1 MGYLRH
7 SIFSYTHLAL
17 PLILIIFFHHLE
29 LRKRSAS
36 ELGCASAESHDD
48 QKRKAVNEDDEPPK
62 STEIPSRDEEKPSDD
77 IEEESTSND
86 ERESSN
92 ESNESYTTIAMFSD
106 VERYCPGI
114 YEGNKEFCC
123 LLKMYGTFDK
133 PLRLNDVIEVVGIY
147 TADPQYLGCRTK
159 WIPGREP
166 KPKPK
171 AENGEDDEE
180 ELSREEGEFDDG
192 YEDAY
197 QNLPRDRYLQCSLF

>member
-1 MGYLRH
+1 
-7 SIFSYTHLAL
+7 
-17 PLILIIFFHHLE
+17 

-36 ELGCASAESHDD
+36 ELGSASAESHDD
-48 QKRKAVNEDDEPPK
+48 NKRKAFNDDNHPPK
-62 STEIPSRDEEKPSDD
+62 STEIPSNNEEKVSDD

-86 ERESSN
+86 DGESSK
-92 ESNESYTTIAMFSD
+92 ESNESFTTIAMFSD

-123 LLKMYGTFDK
+123 LLKMYDKCDK

-147 TADPQYLGCRTK
+147 TDDPHYIGCRTK

-166 KPKPK
+166 KPKS
-171 AENGEDDEE
+171 EEDDEE
-180 ELSREEGEFDDG
+180 ELSLDIGEYEDG

-197 QNLPRDRYLQCSLF
+197 QDLPRDRYLHCSLF

>member
-1 MGYLRH
+1 MIILY
-7 SIFSYTHLAL
+7 SIDY
-17 PLILIIFFHHLE
+17 ILE

-48 QKRKAVNEDDEPPK
+48 NKRKAVNEDSHPPK
-62 STEIPSRDEEKPSDD
+62 STEIPSNDEQKAPED

-92 ESNESYTTIAMFSD
+92 ESNESFTTIAMFSD
-106 VERYCPGI
+106 VERYCPGL
-114 YEGNKEFCC
+114 YEGNREFCC
-123 LLKMYGTFDK
+123 LLKMYDKCDK

-147 TADPQYLGCRTK
+147 TDDPHYTGCRTK

-166 KPKPK
+166 KPK
-171 AENGEDDEE
+171 AENEEDGDEE
-180 ELSREEGEFDDG
+180 ELYKEEGEYDDG

-197 QNLPRDRYLQCSLF
+197 QDLPRDRYLNYSLF

>member
-1 MGYLRH
+1 
-7 SIFSYTHLAL
+7 
-17 PLILIIFFHHLE
+17 

-48 QKRKAVNEDDEPPK
+48 QKRKTINEDNHALK
-62 STEIPSRDEEKPSDD
+62 STEIPSNNEEKASDD

-92 ESNESYTTIAMFSD
+92 ESNESLTTIAMFSD

-114 YEGNKEFCC
+114 YEGNREFCC
-123 LLKMYGTFDK
+123 LLKMYDKCDK

-147 TADPQYLGCRTK
+147 TDDPRYLGCRTK

-166 KPKPK
+166 KPKP
-171 AENGEDDEE
+171 ENEEDDEE
-180 ELSREEGEFDDG
+180 DLSREEGEYDDG

-197 QNLPRDRYLQCSLF
+197 QDLPRDRYLNCSLF